1 MELIKEIL
9 GDSSV
14 KVDKQRIKYVQEYF
28 QDEIKKEEA
37 IQARGHQAYYTDK
50 IKAFWQFWQTYGYAV
65 YVGIMLIIL
74 AVLVFQLSA
83 GILVDWITGIDW
95 LPGISFLLTGLETV
109 FLLFYIFCKTHHKKW
124 KAAAGIVILVLAK
137 QIWSLIHAGSI
148 SGSLDT
154 VLLLMLFLAVH
165 HYEQWKREF
174 AEKSEML
181 KQWLRDEEFPDDEI
195 IEMYHAL
202 EQLRFEG
209 GRKAGRMK
217 QDEEIDEMLLYL
229 NWLKRDDNAAELL
242 EEIRTDAVAESYEGL
257 VLPEP
262 AKKLETEAAEQK
274 EPLNRRNAG
283 QRLAMPLLFTVMF
296 PVFYLA
302 VSWFLDTG
310 KQDADQGGMI
320 LCAAVIAGL
329 AVLVLATFGHYEK
342 HPRRKFWMELAPAV
356 GLEFM
361 SAFDVYCLLSGY
373 YIERGARG
381 MKSFLLFLCVGIPW
395 FVSYVNK
402 TQKNWKRMC
411 SAGKTKG

>member
-28 QDEIKKEEA
+28 QDEIEKEKA
-37 IQARGHQAYYTDK
+37 IQVRGHRAYYMDK

-342 HPRRKFWMELAPAV
+342 HPRRKFWMELAPAL

-361 SAFDVYCLLSGY
+361 IAFDVYCLLSGY